1 MSARW
6 RGPAKLAAGIVP
18 ALAILVLAVWEVFA
32 TLAVPARVATD
43 ADWAAA
49 EAEVRAGFQ
58 AGDLIVFAPRWVD
71 PVGRLHLG
79 DLIPVDVAGRMD
91 AARFARIW
99 EVSIRGARAADARGA
114 RVTSSRSHGGVHVRL
129 LEQTPARVRTDFV
142 AAFAAARSSGAS
154 AGAGPILEEVGFQP
168 HRCIRIE
175 PPAGG
180 SGKLT
185 WPAAELGS
193 KLVGHV
199 GLADVFT
206 RRAIRGPGKLE
217 LLIGG
222 KSVATTVVG
231 VDSGWVRFEVAT
243 TPGPAEVTFIASAKD
258 PRRLIC
264 FAAEARE

>member
-6 RGPAKLAAGIVP
+6 KGPAKLAAGIVP

-79 DLIPVDVAGRMD
+79 DLLPVEVAGRMD

-99 EVSIRGARAADARGA
+99 EVSIRGARAADTRGA
-114 RVTSSRSHGGVHVRL
+114 RVTSSRSHGGVQVRL
-129 LEQTPARVRTDFV
+129 LQQTPARVRTDFV
-142 AAFAAARSSGAS
+142 AAFAAARGEGAGAS
-154 AGAGPILEEVGFQP
+154 PILEEVGFQP

-180 SGKLT
+180 NGKLT
-185 WPAAELGS
+185 WPAADLGS

-206 RRAIRGPGKLE
+206 RRDIRGPGKLE

-222 KSVATTVVG
+222 KPVATTVVG

-243 TPGPAEVTFIASAKD
+243 TPGPAEVTFIASAQD

>member
-1 MSARW
+1 MSDSARW
-6 RGPAKLAAGIVP
+6 RGPAKLAAGILP

-32 TLAVPARVATD
+32 TRAVPARVASD

-49 EAEVRAGFQ
+49 EAEVRAGWQ

-79 DLIPVDVAGRMD
+79 DLLPVDVAGRMD
-91 AARFARIW
+91 AARFGRIW
-99 EVSIRGARAADARGA
+99 EVSIRGARAADTRGA
-114 RVTSSRSHGGVHVRL
+114 RVTSSRAHGGVRVRL
-129 LEQTPARVRTDFV
+129 LEQTPVRVRTDFV
-142 AAFAAARSSGAS
+142 AAFAAARSEG

-168 HRCIRIE
+168 HKCIRIE

-206 RRAIRGPGKLE
+206 RRDIRGPGKLE
-217 LLIGG
+217 VLVAG
-222 KSVATTVVG
+222 KPVATTVVG
-231 VDSGWVRFEVAT
+231 VDDGWVRFEAAT